1 MPNNDCLPQVHICG
15 IRLAELDTNGVPTP
29 GANNLIAVDSIVEIQ
44 ATPVITAGDEIEEK
58 NGCGA
63 VCINYKG
70 PDTLKRFDLSLIVCD
85 HNPYVMAALGRGVV
99 LTDAGINGYGFPALG
114 ATSEDGV
121 SIEFWAKR
129 IDQGALHA
137 DYPYAWWVMPKVTNL
152 AHGPMTWNNGA
163 NRPTFTGRAFE
174 NDNWFDGPL
183 NDWPV
188 ESDRAIQW
196 FPVPELPTFQC
207 APQALLAS

>member
-1 MPNNDCLPQVHICG
+1 MANSDCIPQVHIVG
-15 IRLAELDTNGVPTP
+15 MRLSELDPTGVPTP
-29 GANNLIAVDSIVEIQ
+29 GSDTLIAVDSIVEIQ
-44 ATPVITAGDEIEEK
+44 ATPVVTTGAEIEEP
-58 NGCGA
+58 NGQGA
-63 VCINYKG
+63 ICINYKA

-85 HNPYVMAALGRGVV
+85 HNPYVMRALGRGVV
-99 LTDAGINGYGFPALG
+99 LESGGVRGYGFPALG
-114 ATSEDGV
+114 PTNEDGL

-137 DYPYAWWVMPKVTNL
+137 EYPYAWWVMPLVTNL

-188 ESDRAIQW
+188 ESDRALQW
-196 FPVPELPTFQC
+196 FPVPELPDFDC